1 MNYNPKLTPLTITVG
16 PAASYH
22 EPIQWDPDPWDPD
35 LEEGNSRD
43 LRIKMVKDIK
53 KNYHQASKI
62 LPRVLRALEI
72 VPKHKFMDLDK
83 TPGSSH
89 SEKIKMI
96 YTSYNY
102 HHGVG
107 NTTVEP
113 TKKIGLKLS
122 MLKIDVGM
130 DVLIHGGN
138 GYNESLVSQLVGPQ
152 GKVTVVDYSKPRIDE
167 LRTLMRRIL
176 PHQNITYQMYY
187 KMK

>member
-1 MNYNPKLTPLTITVG
+1 MSYNPNITPLTITVG

-53 KNYHQASKI
+53 NQASKI
-62 LPRVLRALEI
+62 LPRVLTALEI
-72 VPKHKFMDLDK
+72 VPKHKFMDVDK

-187 KMK
+187 EMK